1 MPRSSARGMASTDSW
16 SSCAPQAN
24 CHPPPPMAHAPTPM
38 GVISRSLAPS
48 LFFCIPLS
56 CQEHVSLVSHVFLV
70 FLVFPVFLSCSYS
83 GIRALGGRAAPPR
96 ISLDD
101 AADCLCE
108 SPDVGRLLD
117 ELPCSQF
124 QRPHAIGVM

>member
-1 MPRSSARGMASTDSW
+1 MASTDSW

-56 CQEHVSLVSHVFLV
+56 CQEHLSLVSLVFHVFLV
-70 FLVFPVFLSCSYS
+70 SLVFLLFVTQ
-83 GIRALGGRAAPPR
+83 ALAPSAPGPAYRSRMPR
-96 ISLDD
+96 IACVKAPMS
-101 AADCLCE
+101 
-108 SPDVGRLLD
+108 VG
-117 ELPCSQF
+117 F
-124 QRPHAIGVM
+124 